1 VDGTLAGMA
10 EPSQRTRLLRDNPGF
25 RALCASRAVS
35 FVGDG
40 VTATSLVLV
49 ASRQDGP
56 WGVSLLLLANALP
69 RLGGPLAGVLADRIR
84 TRRLLVSCDLAS
96 ALVIGSIAVILPPL
110 PILVT
115 LVVVAG
121 ALATIRNPAG
131 RSLVP
136 VLVHPADRTP
146 ANALFGLA
154 RTLQLAVGPGL
165 GGLLAAGP
173 GGTHTALAVDAAT
186 FVFSALLLAR
196 LPALEPARDPAAV
209 TGILAE
215 ASAGL
220 RYVAT
225 NRRVRVLILTMFV
238 IVAFAGVDNV
248 ALVFLTNDQLVAGPA
263 GYGLAVSAFGVGMLL
278 ASAACTRLMRGRS
291 PAALLIVAIAASG
304 AGTVVTGLA
313 PALAVVV
320 AAQLLGGAGNAG
332 ENIGYDTVIQDVV
345 PRALLGRVFG
355 TLGTA
360 AQLGAG
366 FAYVAGGLLVG
377 LAGARA
383 TFLLAGTATLAVLLV
398 LMPALRGPGDVTP
411 ETDVRDGPGNCSV
424 VTSAHRSSTKSG
436 RAQPPR

>member
-1 VDGTLAGMA
+1 MT
-10 EPSQRTRLLRDNPGF
+10 EPAQRTGLLRGNPSF

-35 FVGDG
+35 FAGDG
-40 VTATSLVLV
+40 VTATALVFV

-84 TRRLLVSCDLAS
+84 TRRLLVSCDLGS
-96 ALVIGSIAVILPPL
+96 ALVIGAIAATLPPL
-110 PILVT
+110 PILVA

-121 ALATIRNPAG
+121 VLATIRNPAG

-136 VLVHPADRTP
+136 ALVDPADRAP

-173 GGTHTALAVDAAT
+173 GGAHTALAVDAAT
-186 FVFSALLLAR
+186 FIVSALLLTR
-196 LPALEPARDPAAV
+196 LPALEPARDPAAG
-209 TGILAE
+209 TGIWAE

-225 NRRVRVLILTMFV
+225 NRRVRILILTMFV

-248 ALVFLTNDQLVAGPA
+248 ALVFLTNDQLVSGPA
-263 GYGLAVSAFGVGMLL
+263 GYGLAASAFGLGMLL
-278 ASAACTRLMRGRS
+278 ASVACTRLMRGRS
-291 PAALLIVAIAASG
+291 PAALLTVAIAASG
-304 AGTVVTGLA
+304 VGMVSTGLA
-313 PALAVVV
+313 PVLAVVV
-320 AAQLLGGAGNAG
+320 AAQLVSGAGNAG
-332 ENIGYDTVIQDVV
+332 ENIGYDTVIQDAV

-366 FAYVAGGLLVG
+366 FAYVTGGLLVN
-377 LAGARA
+377 LAGARTA
-383 TFLLAGTATLAVLLV
+383 FVLAGTGTLAVLLV
-398 LMPALRGPGDVTP
+398 LVPALRDASAPMP
-411 ETDVRDGPGNCSV
+411 R
-424 VTSAHRSSTKSG
+424 TS
-436 RAQPPR
+436 